1 MVAPAAGHD
10 LDTRPAD
17 RVLVHSDLGLH
28 KLAFDSVTGA
38 VTALVDYGNAAWVDR
53 HLEFRYFCFVAV
65 PDVLLDVAIVA
76 YRDATGVMFDRGR
89 ILICNAVAAV
99 RYLAD
104 RSGHGADEVAAAR
117 SLAGDLRWRK

>member
-1 MVAPAAGHD
+1 VVAPAAGHD

-65 PDVLLDVAIVA
+65 PDVLL
-76 YRDATGVMFDRGR
+76 
-89 ILICNAVAAV
+89 
-99 RYLAD
+99 
-104 RSGHGADEVAAAR
+104 H
-117 SLAGDLRWRK
+117 LAGDDGLRSHEDDHDGGDLAPTPRTASTWNWGGGCSTTCSACR

>member
-1 MVAPAAGHD
+1 
-10 LDTRPAD
+10 
-17 RVLVHSDLGLH
+17 
-28 KLAFDSVTGA
+28 
-38 VTALVDYGNAAWVDR
+38 
-53 HLEFRYFCFVAV
+53 V

-99 RYLAD
+99 GYLAN
-104 RSGHGADEVAAAR
+104 RSGHGADEVAAGR